1 MVHSPVIIAVLILL
15 RFVSNTC
22 DAQLHQRINRRMK
35 AVCQGPSQVAQR
47 AAAILQQASAG
58 AQEGARAVPVLN
70 DIQTTE
76 ALRNFPLFVLNLE
89 APADLYDVTYE
100 VSKTTIAFRD
110 HYVRTIKLVT
120 LCHFCYSQP
129 SPDKMLRLPSVA
141 AGRHRQLWLWWTMH
155 LTSSYKYMVSFTTP
169 KQSEPHHS
177 HL

>member
-1 MVHSPVIIAVLILL
+1 MVMVLILL

-58 AQEGARAVPVLN
+58 AQEGGRAVP

-89 APADLYDVTYE
+89 SPADLYDVTYE
-100 VSKTTIAFRD
+100 VSKTTVAFRD
-110 HYVRTIKLVT
+110 QDVRTNKLVT
-120 LCHFCYSQP
+120 LCHSRVCCP
-129 SPDKMLRLPSVA
+129 SPDNMLRLLRVA
-141 AGRHRQLWLWWTMH
+141 AGRCRLL
-155 LTSSYKYMVSFTTP
+155 
-169 KQSEPHHS
+169 
-177 HL
+177 